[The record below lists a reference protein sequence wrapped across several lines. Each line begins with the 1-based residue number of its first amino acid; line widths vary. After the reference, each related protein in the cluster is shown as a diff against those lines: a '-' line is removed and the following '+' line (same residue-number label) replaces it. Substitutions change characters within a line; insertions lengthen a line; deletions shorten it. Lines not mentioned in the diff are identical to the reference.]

1 MYPACPG
8 LADFEPES
16 LDPHRRTYEE
26 QCPSRK
32 AAFSTSKDAASY
44 LAICTS
50 HLYNLM
56 ERGELPYI
64 KIGSCRR
71 IRPEDLNRFVA
82 ASTIGPRAR

>member
-1 MYPACPG
+1 MP
-8 LADFEPES
+8 LPES
-16 LDPHRRTYEE
+16 SLL
-26 QCPSRK
+26 SV
-32 AAFSTSKDAASY
+32 KDAASY
-44 LAICTS
+44 LSICTS

-56 ERGELPYI
+56 ERGQLPYI